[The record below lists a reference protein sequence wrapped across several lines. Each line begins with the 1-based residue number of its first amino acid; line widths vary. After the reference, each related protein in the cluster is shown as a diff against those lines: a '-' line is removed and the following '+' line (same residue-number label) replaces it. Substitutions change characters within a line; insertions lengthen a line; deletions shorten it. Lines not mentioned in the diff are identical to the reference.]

1 MHDLCVTG
9 KNCMV
14 FFHPA
19 AHLVLLPTLLQEA
32 NLNLN
37 VWENEVESEKF
48 DTWVLCVIFPIRS
61 QIGCFLKL
69 WMD

>member
-19 AHLVLLPTLLQEA
+19 THLVLLPTLLQEA
-32 NLNLN
+32 NLNIN
-37 VWENEVESEKF
+37 VWEHEVESEKF
-48 DTWVLCVIFPIRS
+48 DTWVLCVICPIRS
-61 QIGCFLKL
+61 LMCGFLKFG
-69 WMD
+69 MD

>member
-37 VWENEVESEKF
+37 VWEHEVESEKF
-48 DTWVLCVIFPIRS
+48 DTWVLCVICPIRS
-61 QIGCFLKL
+61 HVGCFLKFR
-69 WMD
+69 MD